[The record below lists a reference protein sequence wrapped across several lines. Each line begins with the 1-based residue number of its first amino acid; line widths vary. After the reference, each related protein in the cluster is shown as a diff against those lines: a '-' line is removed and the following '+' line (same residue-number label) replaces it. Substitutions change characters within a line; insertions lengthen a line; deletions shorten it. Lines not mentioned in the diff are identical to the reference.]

1 MKTVHRNLF
10 PVSDGWE
17 YSLLHERQ
25 NDENR
30 KEKEKKKRKMIIL
43 EIHIICLE

>member
-10 PVSDGWE
+10 PESYAWE
-17 YSLLHERQ
+17 YSLLHKRQ

-30 KEKEKKKRKMIIL
+30 KEKKKKEERK
-43 EIHIICLE
+43 